1 MRELDISQNGEINW
15 INFLPKRQSS
25 KKSFKFHK
33 SKNSNLAQDVNNKML
48 KGHHSES
55 STFQL
60 FSKTQTT
67 AFVIFSGLVS
77 STFLDISWL
86 TTNSILVTFYESR
99 NVFFCISRNH
109 VCILIN
115 VANYLRIF

>member
-1 MRELDISQNGEINW
+1 MTELDSSQNGDVNW

-33 SKNSNLAQDVNNKML
+33 SKNSNLAQDDNKKML

-55 STFQL
+55 STFHL
-60 FSKTQTT
+60 FSKTQT
-67 AFVIFSGLVS
+67 AFLIFHGSVS

-86 TTNSILVTFYESR
+86 ITNCCKYLSILWHFKS
-99 NVFFCISRNH
+99 H
-109 VCILIN
+109 VMYSF
-115 VANYLRIF
+115 ASEETMSAF